1 MKRAQ
6 DKIKDFVEPQHFD
19 EVQKY
24 ADDPALS
31 LAAYRFT
38 DATSDLVARWLDA
51 LANCPRGRGAARALA
66 GQRGAG
72 KSHLLAAFGALAA
85 LPELRS
91 AVSDAHVAT
100 SARRLL
106 NRRYVVARVERG
118 TRPTLLEE
126 ITVAVAA
133 ALGSD
138 EAQWPPDPS
147 AMLAMAAGQLGDTTL
162 VLIIDTAFGRE
173 ARVARDD
180 GTLLSQLAAATEH
193 VGAFI
198 ALALD
203 DDIEGADGANVAL
216 AGSFQIDYLDPEH
229 LYRVADLHLFRKNIE
244 ARHALHD
251 IYSGLRFDVPGFN
264 WSEPRFAAI
273 YPVHPLVAELAPS
286 VRLYAPTFAFLP
298 FAASAVARAINR
310 PATSLVVL
318 DEVFDRAEYD
328 LRKADEL
335 QDVFSAYDALATQ
348 TVPQFPIMQ
357 RLQAK
362 LVLKGLFV
370 LSLDGRGAT
379 ARELGAAMLI
389 YDEAAPDTGVQRIE
403 VTLALFAD
411 TAPQGT
417 LQKITEAEGDV
428 RYRFVISAS
437 AGFDAA
443 LTEAASRIASE
454 NPTAIN
460 ELLRHVARTRF
471 DDWPLAGSAPPISVN
486 SDDTDAGG
494 TDTGDADTGNADDA
508 VLIIIWRGTLRRVR
522 LLWLSSN
529 SVAPLSADALIKSD
543 SNSYDYEIAVLAPT
557 VDEPLAS
564 SGAQGFA
571 CWRPARA
578 SAEELDALHRLVALR
593 TNAALTIE
601 FNEAARAAER
611 TLTALAERLW
621 TRLYMDVGVLVAGEA
636 TLHWT
641 DAARSAPTLAEA
653 LAKMLAPLFDV
664 RYAEHPVFTDTLTET
679 EVARLIGGLFG
690 GANQTD
696 AGVQELAGHFA
707 APLGLVSMR
716 GGAYTLEAGDQ
727 SLDKA
732 WVRDVLQ
739 MTDEAAGDVVTL
751 EDIDRKLRREPY
763 ALGLEAQHLVLA
775 ALVAGRRIELI
786 TQTSDRVGRRTLDHA
801 LKWDEIKG
809 VARAAT
815 LLHSADELTAWARLL
830 TQNAA
835 LASITD
841 SATREDVRAALID
854 WLDDWRGSDLLQRF
868 ENLPDEGLT
877 TRAWKLAAAVRKSF
891 GVAAESIEAAL
902 AETLPLEES
911 LQRVADAFGDSHE
924 TFAHLSQ
931 QSSELANFIDGSTTR
946 EQASV
951 YLAAAEP
958 CGAIEIKSL
967 RRELLTLASDTNNFF
982 DGEANKHFAQLWNDF
997 HARYM
1002 EHYAATHERVVG
1014 ATFDQR
1020 AIDLVLRGDEWR
1032 EFELLSQLSV
1042 VNKTFWNEASR
1053 LLEHAANARCDL
1065 PVRQI
1070 LHEQPVCACSF
1081 RLSLAPDI
1089 EQLAGALADVT
1100 ARGLKA
1106 HRRTLARWSAHLA
1119 HALELLAQELIDIN
1133 AQTNARRLAAAFAE
1147 KELPAL
1153 HFAYDIELLE
1163 EVLQKTGVP
1172 PLRIALPQDGY
1183 GLLTRDELGV
1193 RLQQWLDDL
1202 PDYPA
1207 LVEVVGDNSDNSS
1220 SSNNGSD
1227 KS

>member
-24 ADDPALS
+24 ADDPARA
-31 LAAYRFT
+31 LAAYHFT

-66 GQRGAG
+66 GQRGVG

-85 LPELRS
+85 LPELRPT
-91 AVSDAHVAT
+91 VTDTHVAT

-118 TRPTLLEE
+118 THPTLLEE
-126 ITVAVAA
+126 IAFALAA

-138 EAQWPPDPS
+138 QAQWSPDAS
-147 AMLAMAAGQLGDTTL
+147 AMLAMAAGQIGDATL

-180 GTLLSQLAAATEH
+180 GSLLSQLAAATEH

-251 IYSGLRFDVPGFN
+251 IYSTLRADVSGFN

-286 VRLYAPTFAFLP
+286 VRLYAPMFAFLP
-298 FAASAVARAINR
+298 FAASAVARATNR

-318 DEVFDRAEYD
+318 DDVFDRAEYD

-335 QDVFSAYDALATQ
+335 QEVFKAYDFLASQ
-348 TVPQFPIMQ
+348 TVAEFPIMQ

-379 ARELGAAMLI
+379 AREIGAAMLI
-389 YDEAAPDTGVQRIE
+389 YDEAAPDAAVGRIE
-403 VTLALFAD
+403 AMLARFAE
-411 TAPQGT
+411 TEPQGA
-417 LQKITEAEGDV
+417 LQKSAEADGA
-428 RYRFVISAS
+428 RYRFIINAS

-443 LTEAASRIASE
+443 LAEASARVASE
-454 NPTAIN
+454 NPAATN
-460 ELLRHVARTRF
+460 ELLRLIARTRF
-471 DDWPLAGSAPPISVN
+471 EDWPFAESAALPESSAQIE
-486 SDDTDAGG
+486 
-494 TDTGDADTGNADDA
+494 NAANDDA
-508 VLIIIWRGTLRRVR
+508 AELVILWRGTSRRVR
-522 LLWLSSN
+522 LVWQSSN
-529 SVAPLSADALIKSD
+529 DAASRAARAPADSD
-543 SNSYDYEIAVLAPT
+543 AASYEFDIIVLAPN
-557 VDEPLAS
+557 VGNFVASDNPPLLTS
-564 SGAQGFA
+564 
-571 CWRPARA
+571 WRPSTP
-578 SAEELDALHRLVALR
+578 SAEERDTLYRLVALR
-593 TNAALTIE
+593 TNAALMSE
-601 FNEAARAAER
+601 FGDTARAAER
-611 TLTALAERLW
+611 THTALAERLW
-621 TRLYMDVGVLVAGEA
+621 TRLYMDEGVLVAGGA
-636 TLHWT
+636 ALHWT
-641 DAARSAPTLAEA
+641 DAASAAPTLSEA
-653 LAKMLAPLFDV
+653 LAKMLAPLFGV
-664 RYAEHPVFTDTLTET
+664 RYSEHPVFTDTLTEA
-679 EVARLIGGLFG
+679 EVARLVGSLFG

-696 AGVQELAGHFA
+696 AGVQELARNFA
-707 APLGLVSMR
+707 APLGLVSLR
-716 GGAYTLEAGDQ
+716 GGTYALEAGDQ

-739 MTDEAAGDVVTL
+739 LTDAASGDVVPL
-751 EDIDRKLRREPY
+751 EDIDRKLQREPY
-763 ALGLEAQHLVLA
+763 GLGLEAQHLVLA

-786 TQTSDRVGRRTLDHA
+786 TKTNDRIARRTLDHA

-809 VARAAT
+809 VARAAAV
-815 LLHSADELTAWARLL
+815 LHSADELTAWARLL
-830 TQNAA
+830 TQNPA
-835 LASITD
+835 LVSITD
-841 SATREDVRAALID
+841 SAAREEVRAALIG
-854 WLDDWRGSDLLQRF
+854 WLERWRNGELLPRF
-868 ENLPDEGLT
+868 ESLPDEGLT
-877 TRAWKLAAAVRKSF
+877 TRAWKLAESVRKSF

-902 AETLPLEES
+902 ADTLSLEEC

-924 TFAHLSQ
+924 NFARLSQ
-931 QSSELANFIDGSTTR
+931 QLSELTNFIDGLTLR
-946 EQASV
+946 GRVRV

-958 CGAIEIKSL
+958 SGANGIEGL
-967 RRELLTLASDTNNFF
+967 RGELLAAASDTQSFF
-982 DGEANKHFAQLWNDF
+982 DHEANKRFEQSWNDF
-997 HARYM
+997 HARYA
-1002 EHYAATHERVVG
+1002 EHYEAVHERVVG
-1014 ATFDQR
+1014 ASFDRR

-1053 LLEHAANARCDL
+1053 LLEQSADARCEL
-1065 PVRQI
+1065 PVR
-1070 LHEQPVCACSF
+1070 LVLREQPACACSF
-1081 RLSLAPDI
+1081 RLSHAAEI
-1089 EQLAGALADVT
+1089 ERLADSLAHVT
-1100 ARGLKA
+1100 ERGLKA

-1119 HALELLAQELIDIN
+1119 HALQTLAQESTDVN
-1133 AQTNARRLAAAFAE
+1133 AQTRARALAAAFAE

-1153 HFAYDIELLE
+1153 LNAYDVELLE
-1163 EVLQKTGVP
+1163 DVLQKTGVP

-1207 LVEVVGDNSDNSS
+1207 LVEVVGEGG
-1220 SSNNGSD
+1220 NGRDDS
-1227 KS
+1227 